1 MAEPKRTIKD
11 SMFTF
16 LFGEPEY
23 TMELYQTLHP
33 EDTTV
38 KDSDVKLVT
47 LQNVLANGM
56 YNDLGFQVRDKLILL
71 VEAQSTFSENIP
83 LRMLLYLA
91 ATYKDY
97 VEEHKLSLYR
107 ERKVSIPRPE
117 LYVVYTGNKKNV
129 PDELKLSSLFEGDG
143 SVELSVKVLRD
154 DGKGSIVD
162 QYIAFSKIVDEQVK
176 LHGRTDK
183 ALYETLRICRERK
196 ILKPFLD
203 SREKEVVDIMTTLFD
218 QEKVMEIELYNLAQE
233 KLNEGRAEG
242 RAEGRMEGREE
253 GQAAVLRELLKQF
266 SLLDA
271 SKMTGISQ
279 EEIKRLT
286 QQN

>member
-11 SMFTF
+11 SILTF

-23 TMELYQTLHP
+23 TMELYQALHP

-38 KDSDVKLVT
+38 KDSDVKLVR
-47 LQNVLANGM
+47 LQNVLANGL

-107 ERKVSIPRPE
+107 EKKVSIPRPE
-117 LYVVYTGNKKNV
+117 LYVVYTGNKKHV

-176 LHGRTDK
+176 LHGRTDE

-203 SREKEVVDIMTTLFD
+203 SREKEVVDIMTALFD
-218 QEKVMEIELYNLAQE
+218 QQKVWEIELHNVAQE
-233 KLNEGRAEG
+233 NLNEGEKKGENKLGLLMKALF
-242 RAEGRMEGREE
+242 
-253 GQAAVLRELLKQF
+253 AAHRFE
-266 SLLDA
+266 DA
-271 SKMTGISQ
+271 DAATTDEAKRDKLYKEFGIQ
-279 EEIKRLT
+279 
-286 QQN
+286 

>member
-11 SMFTF
+11 SIFTF

-23 TMELYQTLHP
+23 TMELYQALHR

-47 LQNVLANGM
+47 LQNVLANGL

-107 ERKVSIPRPE
+107 EKKVSIPRPE
-117 LYVVYTGNKKNV
+117 LYVVYTGNKKHV

-176 LHGRTDK
+176 LHGRTDE

-203 SREKEVVDIMTTLFD
+203 SREKEVVDIMTALFD
-218 QEKVMEIELYNLAQE
+218 QQKVWEIELHNVAQE
-233 KLNEGRAEG
+233 NLNEGEKKGENKLGLLMKALF
-242 RAEGRMEGREE
+242 
-253 GQAAVLRELLKQF
+253 AAHRFE
-266 SLLDA
+266 DA
-271 SKMTGISQ
+271 DAATTDEAKRDKLYKEFGIQ
-279 EEIKRLT
+279 
-286 QQN
+286 

>member
-11 SMFTF
+11 SIFTF

-23 TMELYQTLHP
+23 TMELYQALHP

-47 LQNVLANGM
+47 LQNVLANGL

-107 ERKVSIPRPE
+107 EKKVSIPRPE
-117 LYVVYTGNKKNV
+117 LYVVYTGNKKHV

-176 LHGRTDK
+176 LHGRTDE

-203 SREKEVVDIMTTLFD
+203 SREKEVVDIMSALFD
-218 QEKVMEIELYNLAQE
+218 QQKVWEIELHNVAQE
-233 KLNEGRAEG
+233 NLNEGEKKGENKLGLLMKALF
-242 RAEGRMEGREE
+242 
-253 GQAAVLRELLKQF
+253 AAHRFE
-266 SLLDA
+266 DA
-271 SKMTGISQ
+271 DAATTDEAKRDKLYKEFGIQ
-279 EEIKRLT
+279 
-286 QQN
+286 

>member
-11 SMFTF
+11 SIFTF

-23 TMELYQTLHP
+23 TMELYQALHP

-47 LQNVLANGM
+47 LQNVLANGL

-107 ERKVSIPRPE
+107 EKR
-117 LYVVYTGNKKNV
+117 YQ
-129 PDELKLSSLFEGDG
+129 F
-143 SVELSVKVLRD
+143 
-154 DGKGSIVD
+154 
-162 QYIAFSKIVDEQVK
+162 
-176 LHGRTDK
+176 HG
-183 ALYETLRICRERK
+183 
-196 ILKPFLD
+196 
-203 SREKEVVDIMTTLFD
+203 
-218 QEKVMEIELYNLAQE
+218 
-233 KLNEGRAEG
+233 LNCTWSTR
-242 RAEGRMEGREE
+242 
-253 GQAAVLRELLKQF
+253 
-266 SLLDA
+266 
-271 SKMTGISQ
+271 GIRSMCQ
-279 EEIKRLT
+279 M
-286 QQN
+286 N

>member
-11 SMFTF
+11 SIFTF

-38 KDSDVKLVT
+38 RDSDVKLVT

-107 ERKVSIPRPE
+107 EKKVSIPRPE
-117 LYVVYTGNKKNV
+117 LYVVYTGNKQHV

-143 SVELSVKVLRD
+143 SVELSVKVLRY

-162 QYIAFSKIVDEQVK
+162 QYIAFSQIVDEQVK
-176 LHGRTDK
+176 LHGRTDE

-218 QEKVMEIELYNLAQE
+218 QQKVWEIELYNRREEARE
-233 KLNEGRAEG
+233 
-242 RAEGRMEGREE
+242 EGREE
-253 GQAAVLRELLKQF
+253 ERVAMLRRLLKKA
-266 SLLDA
+266 SLPDVAKL
-271 SKMTGISQ
+271 TGISQ
-279 EEIKRLT
+279 EEIERLT
-286 QQN
+286 QAK

>member
-11 SMFTF
+11 SIFTF

-23 TMELYQTLHP
+23 TMELYQALHP

-47 LQNVLANGM
+47 LQNVLANGL

-107 ERKVSIPRPE
+107 EKKVSIPRPE
-117 LYVVYTGNKKNV
+117 LYVVYTGNKKHV
-129 PDELKLSSLFEGDG
+129 PDELKLSSLFEGDS

-176 LHGRTDK
+176 LHGRTDE

-203 SREKEVVDIMTTLFD
+203 SREKEVVDIMTALFD
-218 QEKVMEIELYNLAQE
+218 QQKVWEIELHNVAQE
-233 KLNEGRAEG
+233 NLNEGEKKGENKLGLLMKALF
-242 RAEGRMEGREE
+242 
-253 GQAAVLRELLKQF
+253 AAHRFE
-266 SLLDA
+266 DA
-271 SKMTGISQ
+271 DAATTDEAKRDKLYKEFGIQ
-279 EEIKRLT
+279 
-286 QQN
+286 

>member
-11 SMFTF
+11 SIFTF

-23 TMELYQTLHP
+23 TMELYQALHP

-47 LQNVLANGM
+47 LQNVLANGL
-56 YNDLGFQVRDKLILL
+56 YNDLGFQVRGKLILL

-107 ERKVSIPRPE
+107 EKKVSIPRPE
-117 LYVVYTGNKKNV
+117 LYVVYTGNKKHV

-176 LHGRTDK
+176 LHGRTDE

-203 SREKEVVDIMTTLFD
+203 SREKEVVDIMTALFD
-218 QEKVMEIELYNLAQE
+218 QQKVWEIELHNVAQE
-233 KLNEGRAEG
+233 NLNEGEKKGENKLGLLMKALF
-242 RAEGRMEGREE
+242 
-253 GQAAVLRELLKQF
+253 AAHRFE
-266 SLLDA
+266 DA
-271 SKMTGISQ
+271 DAATTDEAKRDKLYKEFGIQ
-279 EEIKRLT
+279 
-286 QQN
+286 

>member
-11 SMFTF
+11 SIFTF

-38 KDSDVKLVT
+38 RDSDVKLVT

-107 ERKVSIPRPE
+107 EKKVSIPRPE
-117 LYVVYTGNKKNV
+117 LYVVYTGNKQHV

-162 QYIAFSKIVDEQVK
+162 QYIAFSQIVDEQVK
-176 LHGRTDK
+176 LHGRTDE

-218 QEKVMEIELYNLAQE
+218 QQKVWEIELYNRREEARE
-233 KLNEGRAEG
+233 
-242 RAEGRMEGREE
+242 EGREE
-253 GQAAVLRELLKQF
+253 GREEERVAMLRRLLKKA
-266 SLLDA
+266 SLPDVAKL
-271 SKMTGISQ
+271 TGISQ
-279 EEIKRLT
+279 EEIERLT
-286 QQN
+286 QAK

>member
-11 SMFTF
+11 SIFTF

-47 LQNVLANGM
+47 LQNVLANGL

-91 ATYKDY
+91 ATYKNY

-107 ERKVSIPRPE
+107 EKKVSIPRPE
-117 LYVVYTGNKKNV
+117 LYVVYTGDKKHV

-176 LHGRTDK
+176 LHGRTDE

-218 QEKVMEIELYNLAQE
+218 QQKVWEIELHNVAQE
-233 KLNEGRAEG
+233 NLHEGEKRG
-242 RAEGRMEGREE
+242 
-253 GQAAVLRELLKQF
+253 
-266 SLLDA
+266 
-271 SKMTGISQ
+271 
-279 EEIKRLT
+279 EIKGENKLGLLMKALFAAHRFEEADEAATDEAKRNQLYKEFGI
-286 QQN
+286 Q

>member
-1 MAEPKRTIKD
+1 MAVPKRTIKD
-11 SMFTF
+11 SIFTF

-23 TMELYQTLHP
+23 TMELYQALHP

-47 LQNVLANGM
+47 LQNVLANGL

-107 ERKVSIPRPE
+107 EKKVSIPRPE
-117 LYVVYTGNKKNV
+117 LYVVYTGNKKHV

-176 LHGRTDK
+176 LHGRTDE

-203 SREKEVVDIMTTLFD
+203 SREKEVVDIMTALFD
-218 QEKVMEIELYNLAQE
+218 QQKVWEIELHNVAQE
-233 KLNEGRAEG
+233 NLNEGEKKGENKLGLLMKALF
-242 RAEGRMEGREE
+242 
-253 GQAAVLRELLKQF
+253 AAHRFE
-266 SLLDA
+266 DA
-271 SKMTGISQ
+271 DAATTDEAKRDKLYKEFGIQ
-279 EEIKRLT
+279 
-286 QQN
+286 

>member
-11 SMFTF
+11 SIFTF

-38 KDSDVKLVT
+38 RDSDVKLVT

-91 ATYKDY
+91 ATYNDY

-107 ERKVSIPRPE
+107 EKKVSIPRPE
-117 LYVVYTGNKKNV
+117 LYVVYTGNKQHV

-162 QYIAFSKIVDEQVK
+162 QYIAFSQIVDEQVK
-176 LHGRTDK
+176 LHGRTDE

-218 QEKVMEIELYNLAQE
+218 QQKVWEIELYNRREEARE
-233 KLNEGRAEG
+233 
-242 RAEGRMEGREE
+242 EGREE
-253 GQAAVLRELLKQF
+253 GREEERVAMLRRLLKKA
-266 SLLDA
+266 SLPDVAKL
-271 SKMTGISQ
+271 TGISQ
-279 EEIKRLT
+279 EEIERLT
-286 QQN
+286 QAK

>member
-11 SMFTF
+11 SIFTF

-38 KDSDVKLVT
+38 RDSDVKLVT

-107 ERKVSIPRPE
+107 EKKVSIPRPE
-117 LYVVYTGNKKNV
+117 LYVVYTGNKQHV
-129 PDELKLSSLFEGDG
+129 SDELKLSSLFEGDG

-162 QYIAFSKIVDEQVK
+162 QYIAFSQIVDEQVK
-176 LHGRTDK
+176 LHGRTDE

-218 QEKVMEIELYNLAQE
+218 QQKVWEIELYNRREEARE
-233 KLNEGRAEG
+233 
-242 RAEGRMEGREE
+242 EGREE
-253 GQAAVLRELLKQF
+253 GREEERVAMLRRLLKKA
-266 SLLDA
+266 SLPDVAKL
-271 SKMTGISQ
+271 TGISQ
-279 EEIKRLT
+279 EEIERLT
-286 QQN
+286 QAK

>member
-11 SMFTF
+11 SIFTF

-47 LQNVLANGM
+47 LQNVLANGL

-107 ERKVSIPRPE
+107 EKKVSIPRPE
-117 LYVVYTGNKKNV
+117 LYVVYTGDKKHV

-176 LHGRTDK
+176 LHGRTDE

-218 QEKVMEIELYNLAQE
+218 QQKVWEIELHNVAQE
-233 KLNEGRAEG
+233 NLHEGEKRG
-242 RAEGRMEGREE
+242 
-253 GQAAVLRELLKQF
+253 
-266 SLLDA
+266 
-271 SKMTGISQ
+271 
-279 EEIKRLT
+279 EIKGENKLGLLMKALFAAHRFEEADEAATDEAKRNQLYKEFGI
-286 QQN
+286 Q

>member
-11 SMFTF
+11 SIFTF

-23 TMELYQTLHP
+23 TMELYQVLHP

-47 LQNVLANGM
+47 LQNVLANGL

-107 ERKVSIPRPE
+107 EKKVSIPRPE
-117 LYVVYTGNKKNV
+117 LYVVYTGNKKHV

-176 LHGRTDK
+176 LHGRTDE

-203 SREKEVVDIMTTLFD
+203 SREKEVVDIMTALFD
-218 QEKVMEIELYNLAQE
+218 QQKVWEIELHNVAQE
-233 KLNEGRAEG
+233 NLNEGEKKGENKLGLLMKALF
-242 RAEGRMEGREE
+242 
-253 GQAAVLRELLKQF
+253 AAHRFE
-266 SLLDA
+266 DA
-271 SKMTGISQ
+271 DAATTDEAKRDKLYKEFGIQ
-279 EEIKRLT
+279 
-286 QQN
+286 

>member
-11 SMFTF
+11 SIFTF

-47 LQNVLANGM
+47 LQNVLANGL

-71 VEAQSTFSENIP
+71 VEAHSTFSENIP

-107 ERKVSIPRPE
+107 EKKVSIPRPE
-117 LYVVYTGNKKNV
+117 LYVVYTGDKKHV

-176 LHGRTDK
+176 LHGRTDE

-218 QEKVMEIELYNLAQE
+218 QQKVWEIELHNVAQE
-233 KLNEGRAEG
+233 NLHEGEKRG
-242 RAEGRMEGREE
+242 
-253 GQAAVLRELLKQF
+253 
-266 SLLDA
+266 
-271 SKMTGISQ
+271 
-279 EEIKRLT
+279 EIKGENKLGLLMKALFAAHRFEEADEAATDEAKRNQLYKEFGI
-286 QQN
+286 Q

>member
-11 SMFTF
+11 SIFTF

-23 TMELYQTLHP
+23 TMELYQALHP

-47 LQNVLANGM
+47 LQNVLANGL

-107 ERKVSIPRPE
+107 EKKVSIPRPE
-117 LYVVYTGNKKNV
+117 LYVVYTGNKKHV

-176 LHGRTDK
+176 LHGRTDE

-203 SREKEVVDIMTTLFD
+203 SREKEVVDIMTRLFS
-218 QEKVMEIELYNLAQE
+218 QEKAWEMELAANARE
-233 KLNEGRAEG
+233 NREAGRVEGRV
-242 RAEGRMEGREE
+242 EGRMEA
-253 GQAAVLRELLKQF
+253 QADMLRRLLQKF
-266 SLLDA
+266 SILEV
-271 SKMTGISQ
+271 SQIMGIPQS
-279 EEIKRLT
+279 EIERLT
-286 QQN
+286 KI

>member
-11 SMFTF
+11 SIFTF

-23 TMELYQTLHP
+23 TMELYQALHP

-47 LQNVLANGM
+47 LQNVLANGL

-107 ERKVSIPRPE
+107 EKKVSIPRPE
-117 LYVVYTGNKKNV
+117 LYVVYTGNKKHV

-176 LHGRTDK
+176 LHGRTDE

-203 SREKEVVDIMTTLFD
+203 SREKEVVDIMTALFD
-218 QEKVMEIELYNLAQE
+218 QQKVWEIELHNVAQE
-233 KLNEGRAEG
+233 NLNEGEKKGENKLGLLMKALF
-242 RAEGRMEGREE
+242 
-253 GQAAVLRELLKQF
+253 AAHRFE
-266 SLLDA
+266 DA
-271 SKMTGISQ
+271 DAAATDEAKRDKLYKEFGIQ
-279 EEIKRLT
+279 
-286 QQN
+286 

>member
-11 SMFTF
+11 SIFTF

-47 LQNVLANGM
+47 LQNVLANGL

-91 ATYKDY
+91 ATYNKDY

-107 ERKVSIPRPE
+107 EKKVSIPRPE
-117 LYVVYTGNKKNV
+117 LYVVYTGDKKHV

-176 LHGRTDK
+176 LHGRTDT

-218 QEKVMEIELYNLAQE
+218 QQKVWEIELYNRREEARE
-233 KLNEGRAEG
+233 
-242 RAEGRMEGREE
+242 EGREE
-253 GQAAVLRELLKQF
+253 ERAAMLRRLLKKA
-266 SLLDA
+266 SLPDVAKL
-271 SKMTGISQ
+271 TGISQ
-279 EEIKRLT
+279 EEIERLT
-286 QQN
+286 QPR

>member
-11 SMFTF
+11 SIFTF

-38 KDSDVKLVT
+38 RDSDVKLVT

-107 ERKVSIPRPE
+107 EKKVSIPRPE
-117 LYVVYTGNKKNV
+117 LYVVYTGNKQHV

-143 SVELSVKVLRD
+143 SVELSVKVLRY
-154 DGKGSIVD
+154 DGKGSIID
-162 QYIAFSKIVDEQVK
+162 QYIAFSQIVDEQVK
-176 LHGRTDK
+176 LHGRTDE

-218 QEKVMEIELYNLAQE
+218 QQKVWEIELYNRREEARE
-233 KLNEGRAEG
+233 
-242 RAEGRMEGREE
+242 EGREE
-253 GQAAVLRELLKQF
+253 ERVAMLRRLLKKA
-266 SLLDA
+266 SLPDVAKL
-271 SKMTGISQ
+271 TGISQ
-279 EEIKRLT
+279 EEIERLT
-286 QQN
+286 QAK

>member
-11 SMFTF
+11 SIFTF

-23 TMELYQTLHP
+23 TMELYQALHP

-47 LQNVLANGM
+47 LQNVLANGL

-107 ERKVSIPRPE
+107 EKKVSIPRPE
-117 LYVVYTGNKKNV
+117 LYVVYTGNKKHV

-154 DGKGSIVD
+154 DGKGSILDTVEKRGVEKGENKLGLLMKKLFAAKRYAD
-162 QYIAFSKIVDEQVK
+162 ADEAA
-176 LHGRTDK
+176 TDK
-183 ALYETLRICRERK
+183 SKRNQLYRE
-196 ILKPFLD
+196 F
-203 SREKEVVDIMTTLFD
+203 
-218 QEKVMEIELYNLAQE
+218 
-233 KLNEGRAEG
+233 
-242 RAEGRMEGREE
+242 
-253 GQAAVLRELLKQF
+253 
-266 SLLDA
+266 
-271 SKMTGISQ
+271 GI
-279 EEIKRLT
+279 
-286 QQN
+286 

>member
-11 SMFTF
+11 SIFTF

-23 TMELYQTLHP
+23 TMELYQALHP

-47 LQNVLANGM
+47 LQNVLANGL

-107 ERKVSIPRPE
+107 EKKVSIPRPE
-117 LYVVYTGNKKNV
+117 LYVVYTGNKKHV

-176 LHGRTDK
+176 LHGRTGE

-203 SREKEVVDIMTTLFD
+203 SREKEVVDIMTALFD
-218 QEKVMEIELYNLAQE
+218 QQKVWEIELHNVAQE
-233 KLNEGRAEG
+233 NLNEGEKKGENKLGLLMKALF
-242 RAEGRMEGREE
+242 
-253 GQAAVLRELLKQF
+253 AAHRFE
-266 SLLDA
+266 DA
-271 SKMTGISQ
+271 DAATTDEAKRDKLYKEFGIQ
-279 EEIKRLT
+279 
-286 QQN
+286 

>member
-11 SMFTF
+11 SIFTF

-97 VEEHKLSLYR
+97 VEDHKLSLYR
-107 ERKVSIPRPE
+107 EKKVSIPRPE
-117 LYVVYTGNKKNV
+117 LYVVYTGNKKDV

-176 LHGRTDK
+176 LHGRTDT

-196 ILKPFLD
+196 ILKMFLD
-203 SREKEVVDIMTTLFD
+203 SREKEVVDIMTMLFD
-218 QEKVMEIELYNLAQE
+218 QQKVWEIELYNRRE
-233 KLNEGRAEG
+233 EGREEG
-242 RAEGRMEGREE
+242 RLEGREE
-253 GQAAVLRELLKQF
+253 GQAVVLRELLKQF
-266 SLLDA
+266 SILDA
-271 SKMTGISQ
+271 SKMTGISL

>member
-1 MAEPKRTIKD
+1 M
-11 SMFTF
+11 
-16 LFGEPEY
+16 
-23 TMELYQTLHP
+23 
-33 EDTTV
+33 
-38 KDSDVKLVT
+38 
-47 LQNVLANGM
+47 
-56 YNDLGFQVRDKLILL
+56 
-71 VEAQSTFSENIP
+71 
-83 LRMLLYLA
+83 
-91 ATYKDY
+91 
-97 VEEHKLSLYR
+97 
-107 ERKVSIPRPE
+107 
-117 LYVVYTGNKKNV
+117 
-129 PDELKLSSLFEGDG
+129 
-143 SVELSVKVLRD
+143 
-154 DGKGSIVD
+154 
-162 QYIAFSKIVDEQVK
+162 K

-279 EEIKRLT
+279 EEIS
-286 QQN
+286 

>member
-11 SMFTF
+11 SIFTF

-23 TMELYQTLHP
+23 TMELYQALHP

-47 LQNVLANGM
+47 LQNVLANGL

-107 ERKVSIPRPE
+107 EKKVSIPRPE
-117 LYVVYTGNKKNV
+117 LYVVYTGNKKHV

-162 QYIAFSKIVDEQVK
+162 QYIAFRKIVDEQVK
-176 LHGRTDK
+176 LHGRTDE

-203 SREKEVVDIMTTLFD
+203 SREKEVVDIMTALFD
-218 QEKVMEIELYNLAQE
+218 QQKVWEIELHNVAQE
-233 KLNEGRAEG
+233 NLNEGEKKGENKLGLLMKALF
-242 RAEGRMEGREE
+242 
-253 GQAAVLRELLKQF
+253 AAHRFE
-266 SLLDA
+266 DA
-271 SKMTGISQ
+271 DAATTDEAKRDKLYKEFGIQ
-279 EEIKRLT
+279 
-286 QQN
+286 

>member
-11 SMFTF
+11 SIFTF

-38 KDSDVKLVT
+38 RDSDVKLVT

-107 ERKVSIPRPE
+107 EKKVSIPRPE
-117 LYVVYTGNKKNV
+117 LYVVYTGNKQHV

-162 QYIAFSKIVDEQVK
+162 QYIAFSQIVDEQVK
-176 LHGRTDK
+176 LHGRTDE

-218 QEKVMEIELYNLAQE
+218 EQKVWEIELYNRREEARE
-233 KLNEGRAEG
+233 
-242 RAEGRMEGREE
+242 EGREE
-253 GQAAVLRELLKQF
+253 GREEERVAMLRRLLKKA
-266 SLLDA
+266 SLPDVAKL
-271 SKMTGISQ
+271 TGISQ
-279 EEIKRLT
+279 EEIERLT
-286 QQN
+286 QAK

>member
-11 SMFTF
+11 SIFTF

-23 TMELYQTLHP
+23 TMELYQALHP

-47 LQNVLANGM
+47 LQNVLANGL

-97 VEEHKLSLYR
+97 VEEHRLSLYR
-107 ERKVSIPRPE
+107 EKKVSIPRPE
-117 LYVVYTGNKKNV
+117 LYVVYTGNKKHV

-176 LHGRTDK
+176 LHGRTDE

-203 SREKEVVDIMTTLFD
+203 SREKEVVDIMTALFD
-218 QEKVMEIELYNLAQE
+218 QQKVWEIELHNVAQE
-233 KLNEGRAEG
+233 NLNEGEKKGENKLGLLMKALF
-242 RAEGRMEGREE
+242 
-253 GQAAVLRELLKQF
+253 AAHRFE
-266 SLLDA
+266 DA
-271 SKMTGISQ
+271 DAATTDEAKRDKLYKEFGIQ
-279 EEIKRLT
+279 
-286 QQN
+286 

>member
-11 SMFTF
+11 SIFTF

-23 TMELYQTLHP
+23 TMELYQALHP

-47 LQNVLANGM
+47 LRNVLANGL

-107 ERKVSIPRPE
+107 EKKVSIPRPE
-117 LYVVYTGNKKNV
+117 LYVVYTGNKKHV

-176 LHGRTDK
+176 LHGRTDE

-203 SREKEVVDIMTTLFD
+203 SREKEVVDIMTALFD
-218 QEKVMEIELYNLAQE
+218 QQKVWEIELHNVAQE
-233 KLNEGRAEG
+233 NLNEGEKKGENKLGLLMKALF
-242 RAEGRMEGREE
+242 
-253 GQAAVLRELLKQF
+253 AAHRFE
-266 SLLDA
+266 DA
-271 SKMTGISQ
+271 DAATTDEAKRDKLYKEFGIQ
-279 EEIKRLT
+279 
-286 QQN
+286 

>member
-11 SMFTF
+11 SIFTF

-47 LQNVLANGM
+47 LQNVLANGL

-107 ERKVSIPRPE
+107 EKKVSIPRPE
-117 LYVVYTGNKKNV
+117 LYVVYTGDKKHV

-176 LHGRTDK
+176 LHGRTDE

-218 QEKVMEIELYNLAQE
+218 QQKVWEIELHNVAQE
-233 KLNEGRAEG
+233 NLHEGEKRG
-242 RAEGRMEGREE
+242 
-253 GQAAVLRELLKQF
+253 
-266 SLLDA
+266 
-271 SKMTGISQ
+271 
-279 EEIKRLT
+279 EIKGENKLGLLMKALFADHRFEEADEAATYEAKRNQLYKEFVI
-286 QQN
+286 Q

>member
-11 SMFTF
+11 SIFTF

-23 TMELYQTLHP
+23 TMELYQALHP

-47 LQNVLANGM
+47 LQNVLANGL

-107 ERKVSIPRPE
+107 EKKVSIPRPE
-117 LYVVYTGNKKNV
+117 LYVVYTGNKKHV

-176 LHGRTDK
+176 LHGRTDE

-203 SREKEVVDIMTTLFD
+203 SREKEVVDIMTALFD
-218 QEKVMEIELYNLAQE
+218 QQKVWEIELHNVAQE
-233 KLNEGRAEG
+233 NLNEGEKKGENKLGLLMKAFFAAHRFEDAD
-242 RAEGRMEGREE
+242 AATTH
-253 GQAAVLRELLKQF
+253 QAKRDKLYKEF
-266 SLLDA
+266 
-271 SKMTGISQ
+271 GIQ
-279 EEIKRLT
+279 
-286 QQN
+286 

>member
-11 SMFTF
+11 SIFTF

-23 TMELYQTLHP
+23 TMELYQALHP

-47 LQNVLANGM
+47 LQNVLANGL

-107 ERKVSIPRPE
+107 EKKVSIPQPE
-117 LYVVYTGNKKNV
+117 LYVVYTGNKKHV

-176 LHGRTDK
+176 LHGRTDE

-203 SREKEVVDIMTTLFD
+203 SREKEVVDIMTALFD
-218 QEKVMEIELYNLAQE
+218 QQKVWEIELHNVAQE
-233 KLNEGRAEG
+233 NLNEGEKKGENKLGLLMKALF
-242 RAEGRMEGREE
+242 
-253 GQAAVLRELLKQF
+253 AAHRFE
-266 SLLDA
+266 DA
-271 SKMTGISQ
+271 DAATTDEAKRDKLYKEFGIQ
-279 EEIKRLT
+279 
-286 QQN
+286 